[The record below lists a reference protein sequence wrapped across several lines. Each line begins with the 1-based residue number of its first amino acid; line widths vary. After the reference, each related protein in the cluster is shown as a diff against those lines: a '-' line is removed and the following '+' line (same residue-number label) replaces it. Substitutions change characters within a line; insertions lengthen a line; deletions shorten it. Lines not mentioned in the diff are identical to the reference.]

1 MTKKLEDNLFITF
14 IFIAGIVIGFLFGI
28 ITYYSADSVRMD
40 YDKDTYIVSFYDNSG
55 NIISPYLSEKGNYMV
70 YIGDNKYVEMT
81 HEEWET
87 YYNIKKRGE
96 K

>member
-1 MTKKLEDNLFITF
+1 MIKLEYKILIILVLIIGILMGFIL
-14 IFIAGIVIGFLFGI
+14 GVIL
-28 ITYYSADSVRMD
+28 YSSMYPIRID
-40 YDKDTYIVSFYDNSG
+40 YDKDTCIASFYDNSG

-81 HEEWET
+81 HEEWKT

>member
-1 MTKKLEDNLFITF
+1 MTKKLEDNLVITF
-14 IFIAGIVIGFLFGI
+14 VFIMGIVIGFLFGI
-28 ITYYSADSVRMD
+28 ITYHLTVPVKMD

-87 YYNIKKRGE
+87 
-96 K
+96 

>member
-1 MTKKLEDNLFITF
+1 MIKLEYKILIIVVLIIGILMGFIS
-14 IFIAGIVIGFLFGI
+14 GI
-28 ITYYSADSVRMD
+28 ILYSSMHPIRID
-40 YDKDTYIVSFYDNSG
+40 YDKDTCIASFYDNSD
-55 NIISPYLSEKGNYMV
+55 NIISHYLSEKGNYMV

-81 HEEWET
+81 PEEWEI

>member
-1 MTKKLEDNLFITF
+1 MGFIL
-14 IFIAGIVIGFLFGI
+14 GVILCSSMRPI
-28 ITYYSADSVRMD
+28 RID
-40 YDKDTYIVSFYDNSG
+40 YDKDTCIASFYDNSD

>member
-1 MTKKLEDNLFITF
+1 MGFIL
-14 IFIAGIVIGFLFGI
+14 GVIL
-28 ITYYSADSVRMD
+28 YSSMYPIRID
-40 YDKDTYIVSFYDNSG
+40 YDKDTCIASFYDNSD
-55 NIISPYLSEKGNYMV
+55 NIISPYISEKGNYMV